1 MIARKKLFDSKG
13 KLRETE
19 LVGDIV
25 DTILA
30 IYSIGKYTKMA
41 EVNLELRR
49 CGLFISFPDQKDIIN
64 YLTNIHVLS
73 KTMTVCKQN

>member
-30 IYSIGKYTKMA
+30 IYYIGKYTKMA

>member
-1 MIARKKLFDSKG
+1 MIARKKLFDNQDE
-13 KLRETE
+13 LRKTE

-30 IYSIGKYTKMA
+30 IYSIGRYTKMA

-64 YLTNIHVLS
+64 YLTNSGLLS
-73 KTMTVCKQN
+73 KIMTLPSQN